1 MNQETFDY
9 EINKIVLNKGDIL
22 AITIKSDDIDSATLR
37 KFEES
42 IKPKFPENDVLMIAV
57 STQEGIEYARI
68 VKE

>member
-22 AITIKSDDIDSATLR
+22 AITIKSDDIDAATLR

-57 STQEGIEYARI
+57 STQEGIEYSRI